1 MAISLTPSQ
10 QTQRDLTQA
19 LMGQVLQG
27 GPVAH
32 PLQGIGRLAQALAVR
47 RRLDREEAQDLA
59 ARKAV
64 ADALSNVDP
73 SAPAATQMQAISAA
87 LASVDPS
94 LALQQRL
101 DLLTTQQAQQ
111 FTAGEN
117 LVAREHAADLQEDAQ
132 EFTSGEGRLDREFTA
147 EESLAAREHAAALQK
162 DRQQFTAGENL
173 AAREHAAALQEDT
186 QEFTSEEGRL
196 DRESREKIAQLS
208 RDLQLGKASE
218 TAQTKNYTFLR
229 DNLGIPEETAR
240 DMAFGTN
247 LEIEYDS
254 LTQSGLVF
262 NELTGKPVGKLQIN
276 MEGQLEYQELTPA
289 ATNNVNSDSQTLTTE
304 KILQTIRAQSGG

>member
-132 EFTSGEGRLDREFTA
+132 EFTSGEGRLDRE
-147 EESLAAREHAAALQK
+147 
-162 DRQQFTAGENL
+162 
-173 AAREHAAALQEDT
+173 
-186 QEFTSEEGRL
+186 
-196 DRESREKIAQLS
+196 SREKIAQLS